1 MVSMSRTFLCAVGAV
16 FLSVVWVDSV
26 SAQSVGGG
34 CALEQTLF
42 SARQILRC
50 GGGVT
55 ITAESGAQYTLL
67 DRDGNGKIDA
77 ANLRSKA
84 LLLDAPKGSL
94 GKSGFEVITPQAI
107 AAVRGTRWA
116 VDAEGAKTSV
126 FVERGRVSVRR
137 SAGRGSVTLGAGE
150 GVDVEGTG
158 PLIVKRWPAARVDA
172 LMARLSNN
180 PR

>member
-1 MVSMSRTFLCAVGAV
+1 MNSLSRTIRCAVSAFVISAAGTGT
-16 FLSVVWVDSV
+16 L

-34 CALEQTLF
+34 CLLEQTAF

-67 DRDGNGKIDA
+67 DRDRNGKADA

-116 VDAEGAKTSV
+116 VDADSTKTAVV
-126 FVERGRVSVRR
+126 FER
-137 SAGRGSVTLGAGE
+137 GRGSVCRIAGRGCVSLGSGE
-150 GVDVEGTG
+150 GVE
-158 PLIVKRWPAARVDA
+158 
-172 LMARLSNN
+172 M
-180 PR
+180 

>member
-1 MVSMSRTFLCAVGAV
+1 MNSLSRTIRCAVSAFVISAAGTGT
-16 FLSVVWVDSV
+16 L

-34 CALEQTLF
+34 CLLEQTAF

-67 DRDGNGKIDA
+67 DRDRNGKADA

-116 VDAEGAKTSV
+116 VDADSTKTSV

-137 SAGRGSVTLGAGE
+137 IAGRGGVILGPGE
-150 GVDVEGTG
+150 GVDVESTG
-158 PLIVKRWPAARVDA
+158 PLIVKRWPAARVAA
-172 LMARLSNN
+172 LMARLGQ
-180 PR
+180 

>member
-1 MVSMSRTFLCAVGAV
+1 MNSLSKIIRCLVSALFIGA
-16 FLSVVWVDSV
+16 LGAGPV

-34 CALEQTLF
+34 CVIEQAPF
-42 SARQILRC
+42 SARQVLRC

-137 SAGRGSVTLGAGE
+137 PAARGSVTLGAGE
-150 GVDVEGTG
+150 GVDVESAG
-158 PLIVKRWPAARVDA
+158 PLIVKRWPAARVAA
-172 LMARLSNN
+172 LMARFGQ
-180 PR
+180 